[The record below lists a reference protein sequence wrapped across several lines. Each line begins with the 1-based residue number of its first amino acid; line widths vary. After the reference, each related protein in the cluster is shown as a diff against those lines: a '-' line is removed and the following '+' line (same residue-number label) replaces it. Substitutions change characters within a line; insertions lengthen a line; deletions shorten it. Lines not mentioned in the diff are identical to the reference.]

1 MKKQIS
7 VMMVILLILCVISA
21 VFVGCYQDI
30 PADTAPKEY
39 VIQYADDSGMHQIT
53 VTDGMPYSLEVLPTK
68 AGYKFMGLFDAQV
81 GGTQYVADN
90 GLSLAPFTDG
100 KNMVLF
106 PQFKANDYTVVLEY
120 LDSNEVG
127 ERQFTVAYGASLPQL
142 PKNLTGEHKTFSG
155 WYTAPNCQGTKVAD
169 KHGLIPV
176 VSVLNSENFDLSRDL
191 VYLYAGF
198 EVEKY
203 TVTCYFEAGIEP
215 EEFQVEYNTPISKIV
230 PETRVDGKAPLTWSK
245 TQGGEVFNGK
255 ITDDTVLYALEYAPV
270 IDFDVNGGEKINPIV
285 TRAGDAVQLPTPIR
299 SNYKFVGWETAGGTA
314 FDSTT
319 MPVDSIKLTAKWQAM
334 IVFETNG
341 GTDVT
346 DISQPQGTKI
356 TLPNTEKASYM
367 FAGWYD
373 ESGQKYIDSAMP
385 SVSVKL
391 YAKYWKI
398 EKIIKV
404 LIDETSSYYVY
415 DRTSPSVDSYCKELD
430 LGEIFNNGV
439 REIVVTAHYQA
450 KASYGTTSKPQYMY
464 VTWYSVKTASDAYK
478 LWQIEDKHIDSNWAT
493 YTEKTKISLSS
504 SKVYLSFWAVGFNI
518 YNSHDKP
525 YWKDY
530 YLEIE
535 YPNMSKLY

>member
-1 MKKQIS
+1 
-7 VMMVILLILCVISA
+7 
-21 VFVGCYQDI
+21 
-30 PADTAPKEY
+30 
-39 VIQYADDSGMHQIT
+39 
-53 VTDGMPYSLEVLPTK
+53 
-68 AGYKFMGLFDAQV
+68 
-81 GGTQYVADN
+81 
-90 GLSLAPFTDG
+90 
-100 KNMVLF
+100 
-106 PQFKANDYTVVLEY
+106 
-120 LDSNEVG
+120 
-127 ERQFTVAYGASLPQL
+127 
-142 PKNLTGEHKTFSG
+142 
-155 WYTAPNCQGTKVAD
+155 
-169 KHGLIPV
+169 
-176 VSVLNSENFDLSRDL
+176 
-191 VYLYAGF
+191 
-198 EVEKY
+198 
-203 TVTCYFEAGIEP
+203 
-215 EEFQVEYNTPISKIV
+215 
-230 PETRVDGKAPLTWSK
+230 
-245 TQGGEVFNGK
+245 
-255 ITDDTVLYALEYAPV
+255 
-270 IDFDVNGGEKINPIV
+270 
-285 TRAGDAVQLPTPIR
+285 
-299 SNYKFVGWETAGGTA
+299 
-314 FDSTT
+314 
-319 MPVDSIKLTAKWQAM
+319 M

>member
-1 MKKQIS
+1 MKKQTS
-7 VMMVILLILCVISA
+7 VIMVVLLILCVISA

-120 LDSNEVG
+120 QDSNEVG

-155 WYTAPNCQGTKVAD
+155 WYTAPNCKGTKVAD

-198 EVEKY
+198 EVERY
-203 TVTCYFEAGIEP
+203 TVTCYFEAGVEP
-215 EEFQVEYNTPISKIV
+215 EEFQVEYNTPINKIV

-270 IDFDVNGGEKINPIV
+270 IDFDVNGGEKINSIV

-314 FDSTT
+314 YDSTT

-373 ESGQKYIDSAMP
+373 ESGQKYIDNAMP

-535 YPNMSKLY
+535 YPDMSKLY

>member
-1 MKKQIS
+1 MKKQTS
-7 VMMVILLILCVISA
+7 VIMVVLLILCVISA

-106 PQFKANDYTVVLEY
+106 PQVKANDYTVVLEY
-120 LDSNEVG
+120 QDSNEVG

-155 WYTAPNCQGTKVAD
+155 WYTAPNCKGTKVAD

-198 EVEKY
+198 EVERY
-203 TVTCYFEAGIEP
+203 TVTCYFEAGVEP
-215 EEFQVEYNTPISKIV
+215 EEFQVEYNTPINKIV

-270 IDFDVNGGEKINPIV
+270 IDFDVNGGEKINSIV

-314 FDSTT
+314 YDSTT

-373 ESGQKYIDSAMP
+373 ESGQKYIDNAMP

-535 YPNMSKLY
+535 YPDMSKLY